1 MTPEVDKN
9 VPIPPAY
16 SGHKSGRK
24 NIELLKKMDV
34 GDSIFF
40 PDMTTT
46 QAYNKVFSSAQRL
59 GIKLTSRS
67 VDDGARIWRIQ

>member
-1 MTPEVDKN
+1 MTPEVDKDI
-9 VPIPPAY
+9 PIPPAY
-16 SGHKSGRK
+16 SGRKSGRK
-24 NIELLKKMDV
+24 NIELLRKMDV

-40 PDMTTT
+40 PGMTTT
-46 QAYNKVFSSAQRL
+46 VAYNKVFSSAKRL